1 MCWNQAVS
9 LNTFLFSCFVLALII
24 YNNVYTQYKIQE
36 LNSFWVYVFI
46 FSIISMQL
54 VEFFIWRNIKNAFY
68 NRAFTWIANL
78 LLLSQPA
85 FSLMLLPN
93 IQLKTVLVSVYLV
106 LVSIYVIHQMMT
118 FDVHS
123 TVSKMGHL
131 QWNTSKLSQ
140 LLIWVVWLFFFSFSL
155 VYLNKIRGILFGAVL
170 LLVSYYNFS
179 KDNTMGS
186 MWCWFINFAA
196 LYCAFVLLF
205 YLPFIKDTIGH

>member
-9 LNTFLFSCFVLALII
+9 LNTFLFSGFVLCLVM
-24 YNNVYTQYKIQE
+24 YNNAYTQYKIQE
-36 LNSFWVYVFI
+36 LNGFWMYIFL

-68 NRAFTWIANL
+68 NRAFTWIANV

-85 FSLMLLPN
+85 FSLMLLPD
-93 IQLKTVLVSVYLV
+93 IKMKPVLLSVYLALVSVYA
-106 LVSIYVIHQMMT
+106 IHQMMT

-123 TVSKMGHL
+123 TVSTMGHL

-140 LLIWVVWLFFFSFSL
+140 LLIWVIWLFFFSFSII
-155 VYLNKIRGILFGAVL
+155 YLNKIRGILFAAIL

-179 KDNTMGS
+179 KDNSVGS
-186 MWCWFINFAA
+186 MWCWFVNFGAV
-196 LYCAFVLLF
+196 YFAFVLLF
-205 YLPFIKDTIGH
+205 YLPFIKDVAR

>member
-9 LNTFLFSCFVLALII
+9 LNTFLFSTFVLGLII
-24 YNNVYTQYKIQE
+24 YNNAYTQYKIQE

-54 VEFFIWRNIKNAFY
+54 VEFFIWRNIKNSFY
-68 NRAFTWIANL
+68 NRVFTWIANL

-85 FSLMLLPN
+85 FSLMLLPD
-93 IQLKTVLVSVYLV
+93 IKMKPVLLSVYLV
-106 LVSIYVIHQMMT
+106 LVSVYIIHQIMT
-118 FDVHS
+118 FDIHS
-123 TVSKMGHL
+123 TVSTMGHL
-131 QWNTSKLSQ
+131 QWNTSKLSK
-140 LLIWVVWLFFFSFSL
+140 LLIWVVWLFFFFFSL
-155 VYLNKIRGILFGAVL
+155 VYLNKIRGILFGSLL

-205 YLPFIKDTIGH
+205 YLPFTRL

>member
-9 LNTFLFSCFVLALII
+9 LNTFLFSSFVLGLVI
-24 YNNVYTQYKIQE
+24 YNNAFTQYKIKE
-36 LNSFWVYVFI
+36 LNGFWVYLFI

-68 NRAFTWIANL
+68 NRAFTWIANI

-85 FSLMLLPN
+85 LSLMLLPH
-93 IQLKTVLVSVYLV
+93 IKMKTVLLSVYLV
-106 LVSIYVIHQMMT
+106 LVSVYVIHQIMT

-123 TVSKMGHL
+123 SVSTIGHL

-155 VYLNKIRGILFGAVL
+155 IYLNKIRGILFGAVL

-179 KDNTMGS
+179 KDNTVGS
-186 MWCWFINFAA
+186 MWCWFVNFGAV
-196 LYCAFVLLF
+196 YCAFVLLF
-205 YLPFIKDTIGH
+205 YLPFIKDVVSR

>member
-9 LNTFLFSCFVLALII
+9 LNTFLFSGFVLALII
-24 YNNVYTQYKIQE
+24 YNNAYTQYKIQE
-36 LNSFWVYVFI
+36 LNSVWVYIFL

-78 LLLSQPA
+78 LVLSQPA
-85 FSLMLLPN
+85 FSLMLLPD
-93 IQLKTVLVSVYLV
+93 IKMKTVLVSVYLV

-205 YLPFIKDTIGH
+205 YLPFIKDVVAR

>member
-9 LNTFLFSCFVLALII
+9 LNTFLFSGFVLALII
-24 YNNVYTQYKIQE
+24 YNNTYTQYKIQE

-68 NRAFTWIANL
+68 NRAFTWMANIL
-78 LLLSQPA
+78 VLSQPA
-85 FSLMLLPN
+85 FSLMLLPD
-93 IQLKTVLVSVYLV
+93 IKMKTVLLSVYLV
-106 LVSIYVIHQMMT
+106 LVSVYVIHQMMT

-140 LLIWVVWLFFFSFSL
+140 LLIWIVWLFFFSFSL
-155 VYLNKIRGILFGAVL
+155 VYLNKIKGILFGSAL

-205 YLPFIKDTIGH
+205 YLPFMKDVVAR